1 MDGGVFE
8 GVKVLDI
15 SQDIAGSFCAR
26 LLADYGADVI
36 KVEPS
41 SGSAL
46 RQMGPF
52 FKDDPHPEKSLFFLV
67 TNLNKRGITLNID
80 SPEGAGLF
88 RKLAQDADVVV
99 EGYKPGYLSGLG
111 LGYEDLEGLNPS
123 LIMTSITH
131 FGQSGPYSQYEGEE
145 IVDYAMGA
153 IMSISG
159 TSDREPLKH
168 GGSQAQ
174 YEAGLNAAGATAVAL
189 LVQTNLGV
197 GQHVDVSTV
206 ECVSS
211 TMIGNQSMYSFTGG
225 IQPRRKPLGTQFGQ
239 PMPCADGWVLNQAG
253 GGATWNDIADFY
265 EQPIL
270 KEQRFSNQTL
280 RNENGEELDALLV
293 DAIKDKGKWDL
304 FEKASRMRMLFG
316 LVQTPEELARC
327 PQLESRGFYRD
338 IEHPVMGALKVP
350 AVLFNLS
357 QTPYSLGCS
366 APTLGQHNTDV
377 YCSEMGTS
385 EEELA
390 RWRRSGAI

>member
-88 RKLAQDADVVV
+88 RKLAESADVVV
-99 EGYKPGYLSGLG
+99 ESYKPGYLSGLG

-168 GGSQAQ
+168 GGFQAQ

-385 EEELA
+385 EEELT

>member
-88 RKLAQDADVVV
+88 RKLAEDADVVV
-99 EGYKPGYLSGLG
+99 ESYKPGYLSGLG
-111 LGYEDLEGLNPS
+111 LGYEDLEGVNPS

-168 GGSQAQ
+168 GGFQAQ

-280 RNENGEELDALLV
+280 RNENGEELDTLLV

-338 IEHPVMGALKVP
+338 IDHPVMGALKVP

-357 QTPYSLGCS
+357 LTPYSLGCS

-390 RWRRSGAI
+390 RWRQSGDI

>member
-99 EGYKPGYLSGLG
+99 ESYKPGYLSGLG
-111 LGYEDLEGLNPS
+111 LGYEDLEGVNPS

-131 FGQSGPYSQYEGEE
+131 FGQYGPYSQYEGEE

-168 GGSQAQ
+168 GGFQAQ

-280 RNENGEELDALLV
+280 RNENGEELDTLLV

-357 QTPYSLGCS
+357 LTPYSLGCS

-385 EEELA
+385 EEELT

>member
-99 EGYKPGYLSGLG
+99 ESYKPGYLSGLG
-111 LGYEDLEGLNPS
+111 LGYEDLEGLNTS

-131 FGQSGPYSQYEGEE
+131 FGQHGPYSQYEGEE

-168 GGSQAQ
+168 GGFQAQ

-270 KEQRFSNQTL
+270 KEHRFSNQTL
-280 RNENGEELDALLV
+280 RNENGEELDTLLV

-357 QTPYSLGCS
+357 LTPYSLGCS

-377 YCSEMGTS
+377 YCSEVGTS

-390 RWRRSGAI
+390 RWRQSGAI

>member
-99 EGYKPGYLSGLG
+99 ESYKPGYLSGLG
-111 LGYEDLEGLNPS
+111 LGYEDLEGVNPS

-131 FGQSGPYSQYEGEE
+131 FGQSGPYNQYEGEE

-168 GGSQAQ
+168 GGFQAQ

-338 IEHPVMGALKVP
+338 IDHPVMGALKVP

-377 YCSEMGTS
+377 YCNEMGTS

>member
-99 EGYKPGYLSGLG
+99 ESYKPGYLSGLG
-111 LGYEDLEGLNPS
+111 LGYEDLEGLNTS

-131 FGQSGPYSQYEGEE
+131 FGQHGPYSQYEGEE

-168 GGSQAQ
+168 GGFQAQ

-270 KEQRFSNQTL
+270 KEHRFSNQTL
-280 RNENGEELDALLV
+280 RNENGEELDTLLV

-304 FEKASRMRMLFG
+304 FEKASQMRMLFG

-357 QTPYSLGCS
+357 LTPYSLGCS

-377 YCSEMGTS
+377 YCSEVGTS

-390 RWRRSGAI
+390 RWRQSGAI

>member
-52 FKDDPHPEKSLFFLV
+52 FKDDPHPEKSLLFLI

-80 SPEGAGLF
+80 SSEGAGLF
-88 RKLAQDADVVV
+88 RKLAEGADVVV
-99 EGYKPGYLSGLG
+99 ESCKPGYLSGLG
-111 LGYEDLEGLNPS
+111 LGYEDLERVNPG

-131 FGQSGPYSQYEGEE
+131 FGQYGPYSQYEGEE

-168 GGSQAQ
+168 GGFQAQ

-357 QTPYSLGCS
+357 LTPYSLGCS

-385 EEELA
+385 EEELT